1 MPPAKPEAPRD
12 EDLLDLSDIAEEGS
26 ASPAESADADD
37 LDASFEQELED
48 LFADDLGE
56 DPKASAPA
64 PAAGKAPA
72 KKAAATFDDA
82 LLLEDEK
89 DAAPLPDIDLGLPG
103 DAAAGEMDAA
113 GLDEL
118 IDGLGPGAAKPAAAP
133 AEDEDILSL
142 DDLVAEEA
150 AGEPA
155 VEPLDEALLLDEALE
170 APAGDAPAAEPED
183 VLSLDDALL
192 LDEAAEPVEAGED
205 ILSLDDA
212 LVLDEAA
219 EPGEPVLTLDDALP
233 EAELLGDEEPEI
245 SLDQALAETSL
256 EFEPEPAAPAAEA
269 PAAESA
275 AAGMTDAEIA
285 AEDASGQGLDEIDV
299 SPDDM
304 PMDVPDLAEIPL
316 EPAEASLDGLHE
328 PGETVLS
335 EVLLGE
341 EAPPPPGLDDL
352 HAEIAGVPGSA
363 DAALLG
369 LDAEDQDGMD
379 VDALL
384 DQMGDAE
391 IHEALAGKDEA
402 SEAEA
407 GAVPGAEHILA
418 LVEERVGALTE
429 DLRAALRAELA
440 AEIKAQVE
448 QAVPREAAR
457 IIREEIAALTRE
469 LAAEQE

>member
-56 DPKASAPA
+56 DPKAAAPA

-103 DAAAGEMDAA
+103 DTAAGEMDAA

-133 AEDEDILSL
+133 AEEEAILSL
-142 DDLVAEEA
+142 AALVAEEA

-155 VEPLDEALLLDEALE
+155 AEPLDEALLLDEALE
-170 APAGDAPAAEPED
+170 APAGEAPAAEPED

-192 LDEAAEPVEAGED
+192 LDEAAAPAEAGED

-219 EPGEPVLTLDDALP
+219 EPAEPVLTLDDALP
-233 EAELLGDEEPEI
+233 EAELLLGDEEPEI
-245 SLDQALAETSL
+245 SLDQALAETPL
-256 EFEPEPAAPAAEA
+256 ELEPAAPAPE
-269 PAAESA
+269 P

-285 AEDASGQGLDEIDV
+285 AEDASGQGLDEIDI

-304 PMDVPDLAEIPL
+304 PVDVPDLAEIPL

-328 PGETVLS
+328 PGEAVLS

-352 HAEIAGVPGSA
+352 HAEIAADMPGSA

-369 LDAEDQDGMD
+369 LDTEDQDSMD

-402 SEAEA
+402 SETEA

-418 LVEERVGALTE
+418 LVEERVGALAE

>member
-26 ASPAESADADD
+26 AAPADSADADD

-64 PAAGKAPA
+64 AGKAPA
-72 KKAAATFDDA
+72 KKAAQTFDDA

-89 DAAPLPDIDLGLPG
+89 AEPALPDIDLGVPG
-103 DAAAGEMDAA
+103 DDAAGEMDAA

-118 IDGLGPGAAKPAAAP
+118 IDGLGPGASAKPSAAP
-133 AEDEDILSL
+133 AEDEEILSL

-150 AGEPA
+150 AAEEPA
-155 VEPLDEALLLDEALE
+155 EELLDDALVLDEALE
-170 APAGDAPAAEPED
+170 APAGAEED
-183 VLSLDDALL
+183 VLSLDDALA
-192 LDEAAEPVEAGED
+192 LDESAEVPGDSGED

-212 LVLDEAA
+212 LVLDEGA
-219 EPGEPVLTLDDALP
+219 EAEITLDDALP
-233 EAELLGDEEPEI
+233 EADLLAGDEPEI
-245 SLDQALAETSL
+245 SLDQALGESPL
-256 EFEPEPAAPAAEA
+256 ELEPEAP
-269 PAAESA
+269 

-285 AEDASGQGLDEIDV
+285 AEDASGQGLDDIDV

-304 PMDVPDLAEIPL
+304 PVDIPDLAEIPL
-316 EPAEASLDGLHE
+316 EPADLAVDALHE
-328 PGETVLS
+328 PGESVLT

-341 EAPPPPGLDDL
+341 EAPAGPGLDEL
-352 HAEIAGVPGSA
+352 HAEISGAPGSA

-369 LDAEDQDGMD
+369 LETPGEDTMD

-384 DQMGDAE
+384 DQIGDE
-391 IHEALAGKDEA
+391 DIHEALVGGDEG
-402 SEAEA
+402 ET
-407 GAVPGAEHILA
+407 PGAEHILA
-418 LVEERVGALTE
+418 LVEERVGALTD

-457 IIREEIAALTRE
+457 IIREESAVLNPV
-469 LAAEQE
+469 LAPETD